1 MPHQRYIH
9 IHYFSNKFQL
19 PHIFLIVLLNT
30 DILVCPLII
39 YLLHFKV
46 DDELRKWT
54 EKKKKRSKSLPR
66 GSEIDEIVGSSKT
79 KSTNSRF
86 FQTSGIQAA
95 QHLMTTVT
103 GVSNSPSST
112 SIRRHSRVELYENDR
127 KQQRKQAAK
136 FSLKKFFK
144 LGIVGNPYEM
154 QFPSSHSTDTSPY
167 HGSKCDNQVQ
177 FLDKEHEREI
187 VERERSKAKCRPEI
201 IHPIDLQQKMMSNVP
216 LVAGADHLN
225 GGNNLNNGI
234 PTVFPAVELVK
245 ITPKSAISPSNNNK
259 VASASNKSATVNSTL
274 NNKTYNGHFE
284 KNIYHGNN
292 GRTAGV
298 NKAGVNKS
306 IMSKSKLEAYIATNT
321 STVTDSSKNDSGH
334 ETSSIHTENS
344 DGSSSSYNMFSS
356 SCGGSASSGEDTN
369 TNFLK
374 DNLPIQ
380 SQEKT
385 KKDNTYNSYYNG
397 NFNHSRSS
405 SCSND
410 TANSLSIASS
420 STSTSFQQS
429 LHQKHQQISYPSEN
443 SSTTISPPSSNSET
457 EGYSTPHQSTSMVRL
472 GVYQKLL
479 LYYSLFNLRDDLLC
493 FQM

>member
-1 MPHQRYIH
+1 M
-9 IHYFSNKFQL
+9 
-19 PHIFLIVLLNT
+19 
-30 DILVCPLII
+30 
-39 YLLHFKV
+39 
-46 DDELRKWT
+46 
-54 EKKKKRSKSLPR
+54 PR

-103 GVSNSPSST
+103 GISNSPSST

-144 LGIVGNPYEM
+144 LGMVDNPYQM
-154 QFPSSHSTDTSPY
+154 QLPSSHSTDTSPY
-167 HGSKCDNQVQ
+167 HGNKSDNQVQ

-201 IHPIDLQQKMMSNVP
+201 IHPLDLQQKMMSNVP
-216 LVAGADHLN
+216 LVAGAFKSFNSEEDHLN
-225 GGNNLNNGI
+225 GGSRLNSGI
-234 PTVFPAVELVK
+234 PTVFPSVELVK
-245 ITPKSAISPSNNNK
+245 ITPKSMISPSNNNK
-259 VASASNKSATVNSTL
+259 VASASNKLATVNSTA

-284 KNIYHGNN
+284 KNIYNGNN

-306 IMSKSKLEAYIATNT
+306 IMSKSKLEAYISTNT
-321 STVTDSSKNDSGH
+321 STVTESTKNDSGH
-334 ETSSIHTENS
+334 ETSSIHTDNS

-356 SCGGSASSGEDTN
+356 SSGGSDGSGEDTN

-374 DNLPIQ
+374 DNLQNQ
-380 SQEKT
+380 SQEKI
-385 KKDNTYNSYYNG
+385 KKENTYNSYYNG

-405 SCSND
+405 SSSND
-410 TANSLSIASS
+410 TANALSIASS

-457 EGYSTPHQSTSMVRL
+457 EGYSTPHQSSSKVRL

-493 FQM
+493 FEM